1 MTLIFDATPA
11 LRFFD
16 EIHDTL
22 RDCGYYSKIYSLY
35 QVRPPEGPWSMGL
48 VIKPSVR
55 NGKNVT
61 LALRLDEVSHDGCTV
76 RTGLEKLDL
85 HGSGESNGA
94 RNELRREIED
104 RSVSDG
110 DGLNSSTLALLIA
123 DTLDTAG
130 ISGK

>member
-1 MTLIFDATPA
+1 MTVIFDATPA

-61 LALRLDEVSHDGCTV
+61 LSLRLDEVSPDGRAV
-76 RTGLEKLDL
+76 RAGLEKLDL
-85 HGSGESNGA
+85 HGSAESNGT
-94 RNELRREIED
+94 RTELLREIES
-104 RSVSDG
+104 RSVIDG
-110 DGLNSSTLALLIA
+110 DGMDSAALALLIA